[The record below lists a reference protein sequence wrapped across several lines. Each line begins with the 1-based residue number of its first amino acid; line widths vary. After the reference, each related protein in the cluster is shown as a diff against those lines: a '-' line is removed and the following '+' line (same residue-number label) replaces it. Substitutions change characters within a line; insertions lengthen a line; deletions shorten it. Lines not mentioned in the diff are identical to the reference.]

1 MKDNAPVERLLET
14 GVLKCDGITGEEI
27 AEEIQCLSKVG
38 LDTDKCRSQTY
49 HGAGN
54 MAGKQRGA
62 ANQFQ
67 LKTGNM
73 KATYFHLALSKAS
86 KIYVKYIMWYAS
98 CNSSLNFRHTETS
111 HNGKKVC

>member
-27 AEEIQCLSKVG
+27 SEEIQCLSKVG
-38 LDTDKCRSQTY
+38 LDTDKCRCQTY
-49 HGAGN
+49 DGAGN

-73 KATYFHLALSKAS
+73 KATYFHCASHQLNLAFSKAS
-86 KIYVKYIMWYAS
+86 KIRKIYHVVCLMQFFKF
-98 CNSSLNFRHTETS
+98 SSH
-111 HNGKKVC
+111 